1 MRKRPALFSGYLI
14 ENGVKRRARQN
25 ELREAWRLW
34 RRHADLR
41 LGRVKAP

>member
-1 MRKRPALFSGYLI
+1 MKKRPPLFSGYCV
-14 ENGVKRRARQN
+14 ENGVKRRLRES

-34 RRHADLR
+34 CRHADVR